1 MPLGQSLKTDSI
13 HITRYLKQLSSQT
26 NKVPCNVAVDKVAGL
41 LIGREGNFDRAGRM
55 GSIFL

>member
-1 MPLGQSLKTDSI
+1 MPLWQSLKTHSI

-41 LIGREGNFDRAGRM
+41 LIGGERNFDRAGRM
-55 GSIFL
+55 GAIFL